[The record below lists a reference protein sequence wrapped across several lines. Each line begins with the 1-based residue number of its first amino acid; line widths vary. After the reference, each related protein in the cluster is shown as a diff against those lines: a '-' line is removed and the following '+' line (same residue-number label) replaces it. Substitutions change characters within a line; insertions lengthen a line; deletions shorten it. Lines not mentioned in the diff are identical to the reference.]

1 MWTLLSINAMPK
13 LVDAVAQRKII
24 CKAARRVFA
33 RRGVE
38 SAGLIHVAKLAGVGR
53 ATLYH
58 YYPNKSSLVRDLVRE
73 LLSEE
78 ETLAA
83 ALRSDQDSPL
93 RRIENFASEL
103 TELFGEWTSL
113 SRMLFDLW
121 SRTAAMFRPFFR
133 RMRRHLAE
141 LIAEGQHSGEIDRQ
155 LEPDT
160 TAAAVI
166 ALIDGLLLQ
175 RMLDADAF
183 PEPSALGAHV
193 VRAVRKMLVP

>member
-1 MWTLLSINAMPK
+1 MPK

-24 CKAARRVFA
+24 RKAARRVFA

-58 YYPNKSSLVRDLVRE
+58 YYPDKSSLVRDLVRE

-78 ETLAA
+78 ETLATA

-93 RRIENFASEL
+93 RRIENFAGKL
-103 TELFGEWTSL
+103 TELFGEWASL

-133 RMRRHLAE
+133 RMRRDLAE
-141 LIAEGQHSGEIDRQ
+141 LIAEGQHLGEIDRQ

-175 RMLDADAF
+175 RMLDAEAF
-183 PEPSALGAHV
+183 VEPSALRAHV

>member
-1 MWTLLSINAMPK
+1 MPK

-24 CKAARRVFA
+24 RKAARRVFA

-58 YYPNKSSLVRDLVRE
+58 YYPDKSSLVRDLVRE

-78 ETLAA
+78 ETLATA

-93 RRIENFASEL
+93 RRIEWA
-103 TELFGEWTSL
+103 SL

-133 RMRRHLAE
+133 RMRRDLAE

-175 RMLDADAF
+175 RMLDAEAF
-183 PEPSALGAHV
+183 AKPSALRAHV

>member
-1 MWTLLSINAMPK
+1 MPK

-24 CKAARRVFA
+24 RKAARRVFA

-38 SAGLIHVAKLAGVGR
+38 SAGLIHVAKLAGIGR

-58 YYPNKSSLVRDLVRE
+58 YYPDKSSLVRDLVRE

-78 ETLAA
+78 ETLATA

-93 RRIENFASEL
+93 RRIENCAGEL
-103 TELFGEWTSL
+103 TELFGEWASF

-133 RMRRHLAE
+133 RMRRDLAE
-141 LIAEGQHSGEIDRQ
+141 LIAEGQRLGEIDRQ

-160 TAAAVI
+160 TATAVI

-175 RMLDADAF
+175 RMLDAEAF
-183 PEPSALGAHV
+183 VEPSALRAHV

>member
-1 MWTLLSINAMPK
+1 MPK
-13 LVDAVAQRKII
+13 IVDAVAQRKII
-24 CKAARRVFA
+24 RKAARRVFA

-53 ATLYH
+53 TTLYH
-58 YYPNKSSLVRDLVRE
+58 YYPDKSSLVRDLVRE

-78 ETLAA
+78 ETLATA
-83 ALRSDQDSPL
+83 ALRNDQDSPL
-93 RRIENFASEL
+93 RRIENCAGEL
-103 TELFGEWTSL
+103 TELFGEWASF

-133 RMRRHLAE
+133 RMRRDLAE
-141 LIAEGQHSGEIDRQ
+141 LIAEGQHLGEIDRQ

-160 TAAAVI
+160 TATAVI

-175 RMLDADAF
+175 RMLDAEAF
-183 PEPSALGAHV
+183 VEPSALRAHV
-193 VRAVRKMLVP
+193 VRAVRKMLVA